1 MESGDITSPS
11 LNPASRRSP
20 DLNSLR
26 PSEFMRARHPHLF
39 SDTEIIEHAYL
50 DRAVFDHHLETLTNR
65 KEELMFERF
74 ARKLAEKELC
84 PNLVPQTGPT
94 GGGDSKVDTETY
106 PVSEEIA
113 ELWYEGNSGQSAR
126 ERWAF
131 AFSAKKAW
139 KGKVKADVAG
149 IAGTQRG
156 YTRVYFITSRYV

>member
-11 LNPASRRSP
+11 LNPSSRRSP

-74 ARKLAEKELC
+74 ARKLAEKEIC
-84 PNLVPQTGPT
+84 PNLVPQREA
-94 GGGDSKVDTETY
+94 SNDT
-106 PVSEEIA
+106 
-113 ELWYEGNSGQSAR
+113 
-126 ERWAF
+126 
-131 AFSAKKAW
+131 
-139 KGKVKADVAG
+139 
-149 IAGTQRG
+149 
-156 YTRVYFITSRYV
+156 